1 MKGGI
6 LEDPT
11 LYRMLFGSLIY
22 LTITRPDILYV
33 VHIVSKLMQAPQHLL
48 LVVIHLIIQYIFGI
62 PGYDLF
68 FPTSSSLQLQANYDA
83 NWAGYPDTR
92 KSTTILCLFLE
103 NTRSMIVSLNHPLKP
118 NIVPCLL
125 LIARLFGY
133 VVSS

>member
-22 LTITRPDILYV
+22 LTITRLDISYV

-83 NWAGYPDTR
+83 N
-92 KSTTILCLFLE
+92 
-103 NTRSMIVSLNHPLKP
+103 
-118 NIVPCLL
+118 
-125 LIARLFGY
+125 
-133 VVSS
+133 